1 MKIKPQSEDW
11 ILTPCEES
19 MENVLEHA
27 LVENFSLNIFTDSG
41 VGSNPVAN
49 SPDVKSRK
57 APKTHCG
64 QVVLLTVEEQAQ
76 SYEMTGP
83 RSWRLIL

>member
-1 MKIKPQSEDW
+1 
-11 ILTPCEES
+11 

-41 VGSNPVAN
+41 VGSNPIAN

-57 APKTHCG
+57 APENSLWAGRFTHCG
-64 QVVLLTVEEQAQ
+64 G
-76 SYEMTGP
+76 TGP
-83 RSWRLIL
+83 KL